1 MLALGQG
8 VLGGVQMIGGL
19 LSSGNRPEKEIPPA
33 LRESLALAR
42 INVADPNAPGYGQ
55 AKAQTELTLSNQL
68 AAAQM
73 QGNPQ
78 ESIQALAS
86 AQQKSMRDLEM
97 YNQQSQQQDYASLQ
111 GELGKLQQAQDL
123 QWQLNEFAPY
133 ADKSQQSKNMIGG
146 GLQNIFGAGDMYAQL
161 SMINGPKTPFSPPS
175 GVSKS
180 SPFNSYPMSYEE
192 GLHLM
197 NQMQMGSSPTIG
209 SKPTGLI
216 KYDNKPKGLTNTYWK
231 TWR

>member
-8 VLGGVQMIGGL
+8 ILGGAQMIGGL
-19 LSSGNRPEKEIPPA
+19 LSGGKRPEYEIPPA

-42 INVADPNAPGYGQ
+42 VNVADPNAPGYGQ
-55 AKAQTELTLSNQL
+55 AKMQADLTLSNQL
-68 AAAQM
+68 AAAQQ

-78 ESIQALAS
+78 ESIQSLAG

-123 QWQLNEFAPY
+123 QFQMNQFAPY

-146 GLQNIFGAGDMYAQL
+146 GLQNIFSAGDMYAQMD
-161 SMINGPKTPFSPPS
+161 MINKMYGLKTKNIPS
-175 GVSKS
+175 GVSQS
-180 SPFNSYPMSYEE
+180 APGNNYPMGYEE
-192 GLHLM
+192 ALQLM
-197 NQMQMGSSPTIG
+197 NQMKITASPTIASRPIG
-209 SKPTGLI
+209 RVKKPQ
-216 KYDNKPKGLTNTYWK
+216 
-231 TWR
+231 

>member
-8 VLGGVQMIGGL
+8 VLGGAQMIGGL
-19 LSSGNRPEKEIPPA
+19 LSSGKRPEYEIPPA

-42 INVADPNAPGYGQ
+42 LNVADPNAPGYGQ

-123 QWQLNEFAPY
+123 QFQMNEFAPY

-146 GLQNIFGAGDMYAQL
+146 GLQNLYNAGDMYAQMG
-161 SMINGPKTPFSPPS
+161 MINKMYGLNATGPQN
-175 GVSKS
+175 GVSQS
-180 SPFNSYPMSYEE
+180 TQNNNYPMSYEE
-192 GLHLM
+192 AYQLM
-197 NQMQMGSSPTIG
+197 NQMKISASPTITSRPIG
-209 SKPTGLI
+209 RVK
-216 KYDNKPKGLTNTYWK
+216 KF
-231 TWR
+231 